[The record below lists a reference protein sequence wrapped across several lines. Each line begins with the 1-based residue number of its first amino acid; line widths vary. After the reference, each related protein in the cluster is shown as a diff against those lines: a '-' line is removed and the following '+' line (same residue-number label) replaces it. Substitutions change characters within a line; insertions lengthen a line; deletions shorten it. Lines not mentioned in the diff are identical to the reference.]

1 MPVKDLAYQNWK
13 GSSQKCLVK
22 INSKKL
28 MFYNYSF
35 IKKFKHK
42 IIITGYKN
50 KNFKVGNEKIKNR
63 IYLQQKL
70 SQH

>member
-1 MPVKDLAYQNWK
+1 MFI
-13 GSSQKCLVK
+13 K

-50 KNFKVGNEKIKNR
+50 KILRLKRKIKNR